1 MPCRGPARY
10 ARSCLAT
17 PRDGRPVYAFT
28 PLLCKRPVENGRAD
42 RCASFRAK
50 LCVAGGGAGYYI
62 FTTIGA
68 WTAGERLRPSSRKLD
83 AKPHALRGFA
93 IHVPGG

>member
-1 MPCRGPARY
+1 MTPKATRYQDAAR
-10 ARSCLAT
+10 CGVCV
-17 PRDGRPVYAFT
+17 PRVA
-28 PLLCKRPVENGRAD
+28 VENGRAD
-42 RCASFRAK
+42 RCVSFGAK